1 MLVVAVFLVVV
12 PAHAATHDYSFASL
26 AGAPPSLAAVA
37 PLYNPYDVAVDAAGN
52 IFIADAGNY
61 VIRKLTP
68 DGQMTV
74 FAGEIGTRGTA
85 DGAGPAARFKWVE
98 QLIVDSTGTLYVGDV
113 FAHTIRKISPAGEVT
128 TFAGQADTPG
138 SADGTASAAR
148 FDGPTGLAL
157 DRSGNLYVADT
168 NNHTIRKI
176 SPSGVVTTVAG
187 RAGTEGTS
195 DGTGSAARFDFP
207 LGLAIDASGNIFI
220 ADGINHAI
228 RRMTPSGVVTTFAG
242 NTAVKG
248 TADGRGSAARFYLT
262 RDVVIDASG
271 IFYVVDQGNQTIRR
285 ITPAGDVTTFAGRPT
300 VSGATDGVGSAAL
313 FNDPWGISIDLLG
326 NVYVADQG
334 NDAIRKITPQG
345 LVTTLGTLA
354 TRQGSADG
362 FGPNARFNSPQ
373 GVAVDRL
380 GNVFVADQDNHT
392 IRKITPGGDVSTF
405 AGQAGVSG
413 DTDGQGSAA
422 RFNYP
427 SDVAVDAM
435 GNVFVADW
443 LNHSI
448 RKITP
453 DGVVSTYAGTGFSGS
468 NDGPGSQARFRFP
481 NGIDVDALG
490 NVYVADNGNETI
502 RMILPTR
509 EVMTIAGL
517 AGSKGSTDGQGSS
530 ARFDSPSD
538 VAVDSAGN
546 VFVTDSFNYT
556 IRKITPSGVVTTFA
570 GVADVDGTADG
581 NGSSARFNV
590 PENITIDATGTMFVT
605 DGHAIRQILP
615 SGDVFTIA
623 GQSRTS
629 GYADGTGASAL
640 FSLPK
645 GIAVDQ
651 TGRVYVADSSNHS
664 IRYGFSAAAHP
675 KRRAVRTH

>member
-1 MLVVAVFLVVV
+1 MLVVALFLVVV
-12 PAHAATHDYSFASL
+12 PADAATHDFSFGHF
-26 AGAPPSLAAVA
+26 AGAPPSLATVE
-37 PLYNPYDVAVDAAGN
+37 PLNHPYDVAVDTAGN
-52 IFIADAGNY
+52 IFIADTGNY

-74 FAGEIGTRGTA
+74 FAGQIGTRGTA
-85 DGAGPAARFKWVE
+85 DGTGPAARFEWVE
-98 QLIVDSTGTLYVGDV
+98 QLIVDSSGTLYVSDN
-113 FAHTIRKISPAGEVT
+113 FADTIRKISPAGNVT
-128 TFAGQADTPG
+128 TIAGQADSSG
-138 SADGTASAAR
+138 SADGTGSGAR
-148 FDGPTGLAL
+148 FDGPAGLAL
-157 DRSGNLYVADT
+157 DRSGNLYVADS
-168 NNHTIRKI
+168 NNDTIRKI
-176 SPSGVVTTVAG
+176 TPSGVVTTVAG

-207 LGLAIDASGNIFI
+207 HGLAIDASGNIFI

-242 NTAVKG
+242 DTAVDG
-248 TADGRGSAARFYLT
+248 TADGRGSAARFYLA

-271 IFYVVDQGNQTIRR
+271 TFYVADQGNQTIRR
-285 ITPAGDVTTFAGRPT
+285 ITSAGDVTTFAGRPKQ
-300 VSGATDGVGSAAL
+300 SGATDGAGSAAL
-313 FNDPWGISIDLLG
+313 FNDPWGVGIDLLG
-326 NVYVADQG
+326 NVYVADQR
-334 NDAIRKITPQG
+334 NNAIRKITPQG

-354 TRQGSADG
+354 VRKGSNDG
-362 FGPNARFNSPQ
+362 FGPNARFNSPL

-380 GNVFVADQDNHT
+380 GNVFVADQNNHT
-392 IRKITPGGDVSTF
+392 IRKITAAGDVSTF

-413 DTDGQGSAA
+413 DIDGAASAA

-427 SDVAVDAM
+427 ADVAVDAL

-443 LNHSI
+443 LNDSI

-468 NDGPGSQARFRFP
+468 TDGPGSVARFSFP
-481 NGIDVDALG
+481 TGIDVDALG
-490 NVYVADNGNETI
+490 NVYVADSGNNTI

-509 EVMTIAGL
+509 QVMTIAGL
-517 AGSKGSTDGQGSS
+517 AGSKGSVDGQGSS
-530 ARFDSPSD
+530 ARFDNPND
-538 VAVDSAGN
+538 VAVDAAGN

-570 GVADVDGTADG
+570 GVAKTDGTTDG
-581 NGSSARFNV
+581 NGASARFNV
-590 PENITIDATGTMFVT
+590 PKNIAIDSTGTMFVT
-605 DGHAIRQILP
+605 DGNAIRQILP

-640 FSLPK
+640 FNFPN

-651 TGRVYVADSSNHS
+651 TGRVYVADTNNQS

-675 KRRAVRTH
+675 KRRAVRNH